1 MIEVDQFA
9 KVIKLSFNC
18 PRCGKHI
25 GYIIDKFPQP
35 DLSADTI
42 SESMVSDSIQI
53 TCLSCKSENFDVEMN
68 AWNGDKSLTIS
79 NPDSPYPIK
88 EEDVVISVIREI

>member
-25 GYIIDKFPQP
+25 GYIIDNFPQP
-35 DLSADTI
+35 DMMADNY
-42 SESMVSDSIQI
+42 SDSMVSDSVQI
-53 TCLSCKSENFDVEMN
+53 PCLSCKTEKFDVEMY
-68 AWNGDKSLTIS
+68 AGNGDKSLTIS
-79 NPDSPYPIK
+79 NPNSPYPIK
-88 EEDVVISVIREI
+88 EEDVVVSVIREI